1 MRLGTMVVMI
11 ALGAGTLGVGS
22 LNTSAQMKMDMP
34 AKAEMTAM
42 SPAKA
47 LDEMLSLYEHEAMG
61 VVKEMPA
68 DKYSFAPSAAI
79 FVPAQGV
86 KFDTVRTFGQ
96 QVAHVAEANYYFYST
111 LSGLKPDVDMKKIDT
126 MTTKDEAVAVL
137 ASSFAFGHK
146 AIATITSANAFETIK
161 GADGMHTRATLAAF
175 AVAHGYDHY
184 GQWVEYLRM
193 NGMVPPGSK

>member
-1 MRLGTMVVMI
+1 
-11 ALGAGTLGVGS
+11 
-22 LNTSAQMKMDMP
+22 
-34 AKAEMTAM
+34 
-42 SPAKA
+42 
-47 LDEMLSLYEHEAMG
+47 MLSLYEQEAMG
-61 VVKEMPA
+61 VAKEMPA

-79 FVPAQGV
+79 FAPGQAV

-111 LSGLKPDVDMKKIDT
+111 LSGLKPDVDMKKINA

-137 ASSFAFGHK
+137 ASSFEFAHK

>member
-1 MRLGTMVVMI
+1 MRLRTMVVMM
-11 ALGAGTLGVGS
+11 ALGAGMLGCGS
-22 LNTSAQMKMDMP
+22 ITANAQMKMDMP
-34 AKAEMTAM
+34 MKADGTM

-47 LDEMLSLYEHEAMG
+47 LDDMLSLYEQEAMG

-79 FVPAQGV
+79 FAPGQAV

-111 LSGLKPDVDMKKIDT
+111 LSGLKPDVDMKKIDA
-126 MTTKDEAVAVL
+126 MTSKDEAVAVL

-146 AIATITSANAFETIK
+146 AIATITAANAFATIK